1 MNQETNSEAQDN
13 RQERSTSSKRGSR
26 AGRNRPVL
34 VTPDADSE
42 VTQDQPAEEISDATQ
57 LVAEVATTTTDEAPR
72 PRRLPKFF
80 SSVARNEQQQ
90 AITANPEAAR
100 IARATRSANSRPAKE
115 SKAEES
121 SAPAQTS
128 ADQAPAK
135 AAPATS
141 SRPRPASAFKMRY
154 LFGILLYLILAEL
167 IGGFERSLLVANKLD
182 KLLFQIGPLAV
193 NTSTLAF
200 LVTLVVIL
208 VVLARLDLVPRS
220 LAALSGQPTPQRR
233 SGQSQNTSNST
244 GVKTPPPVM
253 KQGVKGEDDDLYQ
266 EYREQQ
272 RYLQRRERR
281 KR

>member
-34 VTPDADSE
+34 VTPNADSE

-57 LVAEVATTTTDEAPR
+57 PVAEVATTTTDEAPR

-80 SSVARNEQQQ
+80 SSIGRNEQQQ

-128 ADQAPAK
+128 ANQTPAN

-200 LVTLVVIL
+200 LVTLIVIL

-233 SGQSQNTSNST
+233 PGQSQNTSNST

>member
-34 VTPDADSE
+34 VTPNADSE

-57 LVAEVATTTTDEAPR
+57 PVAEVATTTTDEAPR

-121 SAPAQTS
+121 SALAQTS
-128 ADQAPAK
+128 ADQTPAK

-167 IGGFERSLLVANKLD
+167 IGGFERSLLIANKLD

-200 LVTLVVIL
+200 LVTLIVIL

-233 SGQSQNTSNST
+233 PGQSQNTSNST

-272 RYLQRRERR
+272 RYLQRRDRR